1 VVWNKRIGRT
11 IKAEFWDLEEFEEET
26 GYTAESYTPGRRY
39 QGGGILK
46 DGRIIEIGEDDH
58 SILEFLPEFPLIYRF
73 YSDGQI
79 ALRFSVDVTLR
90 QIEMLITIAP
100 PYFKYLFVDVV
111 NAEGVIIQRMEEDI
125 EGDKQVLRQNLVNIY
140 RNVKQRGNKM
150 GKVTHR
156 AAAHVPSERDLDNLE
171 KLHSHVE
178 VRKLYYD
185 FLKTPPTERKSVW
198 GADNFVSLV
207 NLVGRVEPVKIAEE
221 FGAEITRKLM
231 RYYK

>member
-1 VVWNKRIGRT
+1 MAWIESTSRV
-11 IKAEFWDLEEFEEET
+11 IKAEFWDIKEFEEET
-26 GYTAESYTPGRRY
+26 GYTAKPYTPGKRY
-39 QGGGILK
+39 SGGGILK

-100 PYFKYLFVDVV
+100 PYFKYLFIDVV
-111 NAEGVIIQRMEEDI
+111 DAEGRIIQRMEENI
-125 EGDKQVLRQNLVNIY
+125 EGDKQVLRQNLMDVY
-140 RNVKQRGNKM
+140 RNVKQRGNKT
-150 GKVTHR
+150 GKVMHR
-156 AAAHVPSERDLDNLE
+156 AATRIPSERDLDNLE
-171 KLHSHVE
+171 KLHPHVE

-185 FLKTPPTERKSVW
+185 FLKTPPTERERVW
-198 GADNFVSLV
+198 GTDNFIFLV
-207 NLVGRVEPVKIAEE
+207 NLVGRVEPTKIAEE

-231 RYYK
+231 KYYK